1 MQESLEERQK
11 KDAFYKSLSPREL
24 EAHKLAAQMLGSS
37 YIVDKTHAF
46 VKWEKKLNEAKAKE
60 ASHEKQAPVKGTS

>member
-1 MQESLEERQK
+1 MDPDRQK
-11 KDAFYKSLSPREL
+11 KDAFYKSLTPREM

-46 VKWEKKLNEAKAKE
+46 VKWEKKVNASQGQVSDQTKATPNA
-60 ASHEKQAPVKGTS
+60 AS